1 MLCTRVLQG
10 MGGGLLL
17 LVAAIAPVAQ
27 AQSAES
33 KFYQAYF
40 LERERGDLA
49 AAAAVYNE
57 VATDRKADAN
67 LQAQARVRGQA
78 CEEELASADFA
89 KLMPPNALAYVEL
102 SRPGGQLSRLLEML
116 GLLREDG
123 TIVGDPE
130 RRLAISPELIRE
142 LLGIRGIAA
151 AVTSFDPASE
161 MPTGVAI
168 LHPGD
173 INVIRGL
180 IETALPAGGQ
190 IVEPI
195 EGYPTFNIEG
205 QVFVTLTQ
213 RLVIVSAQPL
223 EIEGVI
229 GRLKGEDPES
239 LANNPALAE
248 VMRQRDPSL
257 LFFCVNFEP
266 VMPLLNA
273 GLAAAGT
280 QSRELAMAQALLDLK
295 SLRTLVGQMGV
306 NDEGIYVDFAL
317 QLAEGH
323 RNLAFQFMRMPAIN
337 PDTLKR
343 IPAGAAGFFAG
354 ALNDPDSQYVAART
368 AGRDQPPP
376 VTFLDIGREIFANIV
391 SFAIFAVP
399 ADEQLA
405 AGAPP
410 IPPVAA
416 VITVHDPVKSQA
428 LWSQMLGV
436 GSLASGAGTLDGLKT
451 EIAGVAAQR
460 YIFPEGISIYLAH
473 AGNDMLI
480 SPSKAA
486 IASSLA
492 TLKGGQSIL
501 SDPAFAKNLKRLG
514 PNATFALYAHPGRC
528 VELAKPFM
536 SPSDLAEAQPIVDLM
551 TDTVASVVMEHSSN
565 AFHFSTMV
573 TGLPDIGPFV
583 SKMITIEQ
591 QRDALQSQLRQARKH
606 GQWDEALATVRE
618 MLKQQPDN
626 LDLLQSEFEI
636 LATGLRDREA
646 ALVVAE
652 KVFEAVR
659 DNATLLNNYAWALLT
674 EEGKFGDDYAVLA
687 LKLSQRS
694 NELTN
699 HQNWRFV
706 DTLALA
712 FFKTGDAA
720 QAVEM
725 EKKALAL
732 CGDGPG
738 RKDVEVALQRFQ
750 AAVEQ

>member
-1 MLCTRVLQG
+1 MERARVLRG
-10 MGGGLLL
+10 AGGGLLL
-17 LVAAIAPVAQ
+17 LILAVAPVVQ

-33 KFYQAYF
+33 KFHRAYF
-40 LERERGDLA
+40 MEHARGDLA
-49 AAAAVYNE
+49 AAAAIYTE
-57 VATDRKADAN
+57 VAADRRADAG
-67 LQAQARVRGQA
+67 LKAQARARGQA
-78 CEEELASADFA
+78 CQEELASADFA

-116 GLLREDG
+116 GLMREDG
-123 TIVGDPE
+123 SVIGDPE
-130 RRLAISPELIRE
+130 QRLAISPELIRE
-142 LLGIRGIAA
+142 LLGIRGVAA
-151 AVTSFDPASE
+151 AVTGFDPASE
-161 MPTGVAI
+161 TPMGVAI

-173 INVIRGL
+173 IGVIRGL

-190 IVEPI
+190 IVDPI

-213 RLVIVSAQPL
+213 RLVIVSAQPQ

-229 GRLKGEDPES
+229 YRLKGEEAES
-239 LANNPALAE
+239 LASNVELAE

-257 LFFCVNFEP
+257 LFFCVNFKP

-306 NDEGIYVDFAL
+306 NDEGIYLDFAL

-323 RNLAFQFMRMPAIN
+323 RNLAFQFLRMPAIN
-337 PDTLKR
+337 PETLKR

-354 ALNDPDSQYVAART
+354 ALNDPDSQYMAART
-368 AGRDQPPP
+368 AGSGGPAP
-376 VTFLDIGREIFANIV
+376 VTMLDIGREIFANIV

-399 ADEQLA
+399 AEGQVA
-405 AGAPP
+405 EGALP

-436 GSLASGAGTLDGLKT
+436 GSLASGGGTLEGMKT
-451 EIAGVAAQR
+451 EIEGVQAHR
-460 YIFPEGISIYLAH
+460 YIFPEGISIYLAS

-492 TLKGGQSIL
+492 TLKGGKSIL
-501 SDPAFAKNLKRLG
+501 SDPAFAKSLERLG
-514 PNATFALYAHPGRC
+514 PNVTFALYAHPGRC

-551 TDTVASVVMEHSSN
+551 TDTVASVVMEHSN
-565 AFHFSTMV
+565 ETFRFSSMV
-573 TGLPDIGPFV
+573 TGLPNIGPFV
-583 SKMITIEQ
+583 SKLITLEHQAKHSQ
-591 QRDALQSQLRQARKH
+591 QGWQQFR
-606 GQWDEALATVRE
+606 ALAINE
-618 MLKQQPDN
+618 Q
-626 LDLLQSEFEI
+626 
-636 LATGLRDREA
+636 DREA
-646 ALVVAE
+646 ALAVAE
-652 KVFEAVR
+652 KLFEQLHDDAHR
-659 DNATLLNNYAWALLT
+659 LNNYAWELLT
-674 EEGKFGDDYAVLA
+674 EEDKFGSDYVDLA
-687 LKLSQRS
+687 LKFSQRS
-694 NELTN
+694 NELTE
-699 HQNWRFV
+699 HGHWAYV

-712 FFKTGDAA
+712 LFKTGDAA
-720 QAVEM
+720 EAVEM

-738 RKDVEVALQRFQ
+738 RKDVEDALERFQ

>member
-1 MLCTRVLQG
+1 MVCTRVLRG

-17 LVAAIAPVAQ
+17 LVAAIAPMAQ

-33 KFYQAYF
+33 KFHRAYF
-40 LERERGDLA
+40 LEHERGDLA
-49 AAAAVYNE
+49 AAAAIYNE
-57 VATDRKADAN
+57 VATDRKADAE

-123 TIVGDPE
+123 TVVGDPE
-130 RRLAISPELIRE
+130 QRLAISPELIRE

-151 AVTSFDPASE
+151 AATGFDPASE
-161 MPTGVAI
+161 VPMGVAI

-173 INVIRGL
+173 IGVIRGL

-213 RLVIVSAQPL
+213 RLVVVSAQRI

-239 LANNPALAE
+239 FADNPALAE

-266 VMPLLNA
+266 FMPLLNA

-280 QSRELAMAQALLDLK
+280 QSEELAVLQAVLDLK

-343 IPAGAAGFFAG
+343 VPAGAAAFVAG
-354 ALNDPDSQYVAART
+354 ALNDPESQYVAART
-368 AGRDQPPP
+368 GAPGQPPP

-391 SFAIFAVP
+391 SFAVFAVP
-399 ADEQLA
+399 AEETVA
-405 AGAPP
+405 EGALP

-436 GSLASGAGTLDGLKT
+436 GSLASGGGTLDGMKT
-451 EIAGVAAQR
+451 QIEGVEARR
-460 YIFPEGISIYLAH
+460 YIFPEGINIYFAS
-473 AGNDMLI
+473 AGNDLLI

-486 IASSLA
+486 IASALG
-492 TLKGGQSIL
+492 TLKSGKSIVN
-501 SDPAFAKNLKRLG
+501 DPAFAKCLERVG
-514 PNATFALYAHPGRC
+514 PSTTFALYAHAGRC
-528 VELAKPFM
+528 VELARPFI
-536 SPSDLAEAQPIVDLM
+536 SPSDLAEAQPVIDLM
-551 TDTVASVVMEHSSN
+551 TDTVASVVMEHSNN
-565 AFHFSTMV
+565 AFRFSTMV
-573 TGLPDIGPFV
+573 TGLPNIGPFV
-583 SKMITIEQ
+583 SKMITMEQ
-591 QRDALQSQLRQARKH
+591 QQDALRGQLRQARKH
-606 GQWDEALATVRE
+606 GQWDEALAAVRKMRKE
-618 MLKQQPDN
+618 QPGN
-626 LDLLQSEFEI
+626 FDLLRSEFEI
-636 LATGLRDREA
+636 LATGVRDREA
-646 ALVVAE
+646 ALAVAE

-674 EEGKFGDDYAVLA
+674 EDKFGDDYVDLA
-687 LKLSQRS
+687 LKLSERS

-699 HQNWRFV
+699 HENWRFV

-712 FFKTGDAA
+712 LFKTGDAA

-725 EKKALAL
+725 EMKALAL
-732 CGDGPG
+732 CGDGPE
-738 RKDVEVALQRFQ
+738 REDVEAALERFQ
-750 AAVEQ
+750 AAVQR